1 MLLEFHVLGA
11 LEIVAPDGDR
21 IVVSSP
27 KQRALLL
34 YLLVNRG
41 QVCSADRILDAVWE
55 EDTPTIKALQFHLSK
70 LRDVLEPRRARGS
83 DGTVIATTPAG
94 YVIDP
99 ASITLDADRFERD
112 VADAFQV
119 AEDNPQRASAELAVA
134 LDMWNG
140 LALSDVSYLT
150 FAQLE
155 AQRLE
160 ELKLESLE
168 RRIALDIEL
177 GSARELTGELEVL
190 VREYPF
196 REPFWGQL
204 MLCLYR
210 SGRQAEALRVY
221 QEAHRTLGEEL
232 GLEPSVALRSLESQM
247 LRQDPDLSPA
257 VADVEAARGNIDH
270 RGSVFIGRSEEIRQV
285 DSLLGESRLVT
296 LTGVGGVGKTTLAL
310 HTAKQ
315 ALGSWPDGVWL
326 VEFGSV
332 SDPRSVPNTL
342 AAAISFSPQ
351 FGEETIDG
359 IIKHLQ
365 HSSRLI
371 ILDNCEHVVD
381 AAASLVDALLSGCP
395 DVHLLVT
402 SRESLRLPDESVLI
416 INPMDTPPSETID
429 LDAPPDVIA
438 LFVQK
443 AQLADPTFELT
454 TETVGLVTSIC
465 ERLNGLPLALELAAA
480 PLRALTLTD
489 VAEGLKDRFSVLGS
503 GNRSALAHQRS
514 LEATVGWSFDL
525 LQAEEQRLFVALGI
539 FAGGFDRFGA
549 ERVAAA
555 ADVEA
560 CDVLPLLVG
569 LVDKSLL
576 EVTRHSGG
584 ISYRMLTTIQHYA
597 RLKLASQANAP
608 SVAAAHS
615 NWAISLAE
623 AANAAL
629 YTGGSRE
636 WLQRI
641 ERARDDIEVVL
652 ERSRQQGSPETGMRL
667 LAALQA
673 FLVESGDHGGFLST
687 RALQEGSSWV
697 DRLLGAGEVPDDV
710 LASVLSAQG
719 FLLILQNELT
729 EAVPILEQ
737 CLELCAAAADDEGS
751 ARAKLFL
758 ATAMWSND
766 DD

>member
-11 LEIVAPDGDR
+11 LEIFGPEGDL
-21 IVVSSP
+21 IVVSSR

-41 QVCSADRILDAVWE
+41 RVCSADRILDAVWE
-55 EDTPTIKALQFHLSK
+55 EDTPTIKAVQFHLSK

-99 ASITLDADRFERD
+99 ASIKLDADRFERD
-112 VADAFQV
+112 VADALQI
-119 AEDNPQRASAELAVA
+119 AQNNPLQASAELAAA
-134 LDMWNG
+134 LAMWNG
-140 LALSDVSYLT
+140 VALSDVSYLT

-160 ELKLESLE
+160 QLKLECLE
-168 RRIALDIEL
+168 RRIDLDIEL
-177 GSARELTGELEVL
+177 GSAQALTGELEVL
-190 VREYPF
+190 VREHPL

-232 GLEPSVALRSLESQM
+232 GLEPSIALRSLESQM
-247 LRQDPDLSPA
+247 LRQDPELNP
-257 VADVEAARGNIDH
+257 VIAAAETTRGNVDH
-270 RGSVFIGRSEEIRQV
+270 RGSVFVGRSEEIGQV
-285 DSLLGESRLVT
+285 DDLLGDSRLVT
-296 LTGVGGVGKTTLAL
+296 LTGVGGVGKTSLAL
-310 HTAKQ
+310 HTARQ

-326 VEFGSV
+326 VEFGPV
-332 SDPRSVPNTL
+332 SDPRSVPDAV
-342 AAAISFSPQ
+342 AAALTFSPQ
-351 FGEETIDG
+351 FGEDTLEGTIR
-359 IIKHLQ
+359 HLE

-381 AAASLVDALLSGCP
+381 AAASLADALLSRCP
-395 DVHLLVT
+395 GVHLLVT
-402 SRESLRLPDESVLI
+402 SREPLRLPDETVMTI
-416 INPMDTPPSETID
+416 HPMDTPTSEMVN
-429 LDAPPDVIA
+429 LDAPPDVIE

-443 AQLADPTFELT
+443 AIHADPAFELT
-454 TETVGLVTSIC
+454 METVGAVTSIC
-465 ERLNGLPLALELAAA
+465 ERLDGLPLAVELAAA

-489 VAEGLKDRFSVLGS
+489 VAEGLKDRFSVLVSGS
-503 GNRSALAHQRS
+503 RSALAHQRT

-525 LQAEEQRLFVALGI
+525 LQADEKSLFVALGI
-539 FAGGFDRFGA
+539 FAGAFDRFGA
-549 ERVAAA
+549 EKVALA

-597 RLKLASQANAP
+597 RMKLASQPNAR
-608 SVAAAHS
+608 SIAAEHS

-629 YTGGSRE
+629 YAGGSRE
-636 WLQRI
+636 WLHRI

-652 ERSRQQGSPETGMRL
+652 ERSREQGSPETGMRL

-719 FLLILQNELT
+719 FLLILQNDLT
-729 EAVPILEQ
+729 EAVPILER